1 MFHQSSLMI
10 LVCPLIDILIVLL
23 QHLTILVNCRPFR
36 FSTRTDLGCVL
47 SAEQTDLRGHIF
59 LLMILLKEEMP
70 TRYSWMGDFLLCLFD
85 VHLVFMSNN
94 FSCSY
99 SDSDDISTNCTKI
112 SFCSGSQCLQSYLKK
127 EMQYYPFV
135 GEEKLY

>member
-1 MFHQSSLMI
+1 MI

-47 SAEQTDLRGHIF
+47 SAEQTDLRGDIF

-70 TRYSWMGDFLLCLFD
+70 TRYS
-85 VHLVFMSNN
+85 
-94 FSCSY
+94 
-99 SDSDDISTNCTKI
+99 
-112 SFCSGSQCLQSYLKK
+112 
-127 EMQYYPFV
+127 
-135 GEEKLY
+135 